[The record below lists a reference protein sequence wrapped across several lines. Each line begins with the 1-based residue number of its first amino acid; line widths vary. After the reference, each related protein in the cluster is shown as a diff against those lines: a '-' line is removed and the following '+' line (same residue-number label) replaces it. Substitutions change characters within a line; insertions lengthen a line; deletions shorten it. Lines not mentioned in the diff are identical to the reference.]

1 MQPLPLRLLSKKL
14 KESGCTDIHALPSLQ
29 FGKAFMLLSL
39 AELEPELAQEATAEA
54 DATIE
59 EAVAAMYVE
68 GEGVWACIYPN
79 GTRSD
84 LIRF

>member
-1 MQPLPLRLLSKKL
+1 
-14 KESGCTDIHALPSLQ
+14 
-29 FGKAFMLLSL
+29 MLLSL
-39 AELEPELAQEATAEA
+39 AELEPELAHEATAEA

-84 LIRF
+84 LIRFEFDVIRHLFDINSI

>member
-1 MQPLPLRLLSKKL
+1 
-14 KESGCTDIHALPSLQ
+14 
-29 FGKAFMLLSL
+29 MLLSL